1 MQGREKRDYQWQ
13 SDAAKEAR
21 KQVKFWPYSW
31 VIQHPVTGRYVVLT
45 GETEADAP
53 TRTPALESFHNSF
66 NLPRP
71 PEEPDDGE
79 LWRMLVNLI
88 DSGALII
95 SLKDHG
101 VINSTDLTDMI
112 RDEAS
117 NG

>member
-1 MQGREKRDYQWQ
+1 MQGREKREHTSQH
-13 SDAAKEAR
+13 SAEKEAK
-21 KQVKFWPYSW
+21 KQAKSWPYSW
-31 VIQHPVTGRYVVLT
+31 VIQHPVTGRYIVLT
-45 GETEADAP
+45 GETLEDAP
-53 TRTPALESFHNSF
+53 TRIAPLAGFGSGPA
-66 NLPRP
+66 PA

-79 LWRMLVNLI
+79 LWRTLVNLI

-101 VINSTDLTDMI
+101 VINSTDLTDII